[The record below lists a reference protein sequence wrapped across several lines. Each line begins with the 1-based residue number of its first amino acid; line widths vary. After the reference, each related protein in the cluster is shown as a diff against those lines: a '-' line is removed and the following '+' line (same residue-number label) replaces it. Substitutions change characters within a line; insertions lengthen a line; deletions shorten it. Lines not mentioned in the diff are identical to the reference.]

1 MITPGEYKIRPC
13 KENTMQDIINKAKVL
28 TEALP
33 YIKRFANK
41 TIVIKYGG
49 NAMVEER
56 LKESFAQDIILMKY
70 IGLNP
75 VVVHG
80 GGPQIGQVLKAMNI
94 QSYFVQGMRVTDSA
108 TMDVVEM
115 VLGGKV
121 NKEIVSNINRHGGRA
136 VGLTGKDGGLLTAR
150 KMEMTAINPDTLTPE
165 IIDIGLVGE
174 VEKVDPGIIEALEKN
189 NFIPVIA
196 PIGVG
201 LNGET
206 YNINADL
213 VAGKVAGALRAEKL
227 ILLTD
232 VEGVKDKQGH
242 LISTIDVKRIPDL
255 INDGTISGGMI
266 PKVNCCLDA
275 FEEGVAKTHIIDGRM
290 EHACLLEIFTDKGIG
305 TAIGRF

>member
-1 MITPGEYKIRPC
+1 
-13 KENTMQDIINKAKVL
+13 MQELINKAKVL
-28 TEALP
+28 LEALP
-33 YIKRFANK
+33 WIKRFSGA

-49 NAMVEER
+49 HAMVEDR

-80 GGPQIGQVLKAMNI
+80 GGPQIGEVLKSMGI
-94 QSYFVQGMRVTDSA
+94 ESRFEQGMRITDRA

-121 NKEIVSNINRHGGRA
+121 NKEIVANINRHGGKA
-136 VGLTGKDGGLLTAR
+136 VGLTGKDGNLIVAR
-150 KMEMTAINPDTLTPE
+150 KLEMTRVNPETLTPE
-165 IIDIGLVGE
+165 IIDIGMVGE
-174 VEKVDPGIIEALEKN
+174 VETVHPGVIRALEQS

-201 LNGET
+201 LQGET

-213 VAGKVAGALRAEKL
+213 VAGRVAGALKAEKL

-232 VEGVKDKQGH
+232 IEGVKDKDGR
-242 LISTIDVKRIPDL
+242 LISTIDISRVPVL
-255 INDGTISGGMI
+255 INDGTITGGMI
-266 PKVNCCLDA
+266 PKLNCCVDA
-275 FEEGVAKTHIIDGRM
+275 IEEGVKKTHIIDGRM

-305 TAIGRF
+305 TALARFEQ

>member
-1 MITPGEYKIRPC
+1 
-13 KENTMQDIINKAKVL
+13 MQEIINKAKVL
-28 TEALP
+28 LEALP
-33 YIKRFANK
+33 WIRRFYGK

-49 NAMVEER
+49 HAMVDDP
-56 LKESFAQDIILMKY
+56 LKESFAQDVVLMKY

-80 GGPQIGQVLKAMNI
+80 GGPQIGRMLKAI
-94 QSYFVQGMRVTDSA
+94 GKESRFVQGMRVTDSE

-121 NKEIVSNINRHGGRA
+121 NKEIVGNINRHGGKA
-136 VGLTGKDGGLLTAR
+136 VGLSGKDGQLILAR
-150 KMEMTAINPDTLTPE
+150 KLEMTAINPDTLTPE
-165 IIDIGLVGE
+165 IIDIGMVGE
-174 VEKVDPGIIEALEKN
+174 VESVQPAVIISLEQSD
-189 NFIPVIA
+189 FIPVIA

-201 LNGET
+201 LGGET

-213 VAGKVAGALRAEKL
+213 VAGRIAGALRAEKL

-232 VEGVKDKQGH
+232 VEGVKDREGR
-242 LISTIDVKRIPDL
+242 LISTIDIGRVPDL
-255 INDGTISGGMI
+255 INDGTITGGMI

-275 FEEGVAKTHIIDGRM
+275 VEEGVHKTHIVDGRV

-305 TAIGRF
+305 TAIARF